1 MGDSLK
7 LWKTVDEVTSTAVKI
22 GFCAQRAG
30 LQSVQLRNIFEK
42 YLFL

>member
-7 LWKTVDEVTSTAVKI
+7 LWKTVDEVTSTAVRI

-30 LQSVQLRNIFEK
+30 LQSVQIRKKFEK